1 MMLDRIF
8 FGYMAAVGAILGAV
22 LVAAPQ
28 AQDFWIKP
36 YFWILIAVAVFDG
49 GCYLYW
55 KNARTR

>member
-1 MMLDRIF
+1 
-8 FGYMAAVGAILGAV
+8 MAAVGTILGAV

-36 YFWILIAVAVFDG
+36 YFWILIAVAVFDS

-55 KNARTR
+55 KNAPAR